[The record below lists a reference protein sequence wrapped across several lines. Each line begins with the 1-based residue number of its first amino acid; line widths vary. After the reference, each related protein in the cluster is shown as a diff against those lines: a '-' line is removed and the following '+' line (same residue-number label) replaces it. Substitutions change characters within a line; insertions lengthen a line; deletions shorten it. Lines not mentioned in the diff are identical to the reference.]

1 MKKFLRVT
9 YYIGGTL
16 LVLLVA
22 LIALSQTRLFKS
34 YLRDLLLSE
43 SRSALL
49 GTLSLG
55 SIDGNLATGFIINGL
70 SLQVDGQNVLAT
82 DRFEIQYD
90 PLTMMLKRVVIP
102 TATITNPHI
111 FVYRS
116 PDGTWNL
123 SGIVKPTPSDTTPSS
138 WKIEIKRVALVHAEI
153 TLVDSLA
160 ILERHRGLRVQPLQR
175 EVDYAHL
182 SLHDVSLVASVY
194 IDGNQQ
200 KVIISKLEAA
210 SSQPDFQLVQ
220 LKGEFFLSKNEVH
233 INNMVVETRN
243 SKVQFDMGIS
253 NVDVT
258 HIHALEELEHKP
270 VVLNL
275 VAERLDTKELKQL
288 LYPWID
294 FLDGDMK
301 FQLKASG
308 TFGDLHVERLS
319 IEIPHSLI
327 QIQGTI
333 SNLHHPSDLHLNLV
347 ANNNVVSS
355 SDVLRCLPGLQL
367 PDLSYLGE
375 VHYSLAYNGA
385 PTDFHAHLTG
395 TSAVGSFDLGG
406 KMKLQPRT
414 PSYDITAL
422 VQNVA
427 LGSILKND
435 HLSSNLNARF
445 ALNGSG
451 FNLRTMTAIGKL
463 EIDSSSLNGLPIY
476 HSVVVVDAADG
487 SVSSHL
493 SLSIGSTH
501 GDLSGRVNYLS
512 VDSLLYNYSGRL
524 LSVDLAELLQ
534 EKTMESDLS
543 FNVQGAGFVGAM
555 NRRDTVGVQFLRS
568 SYGRIPF
575 DNGEAQFRYVAKNG
589 GADSLHVTSSP
600 ADIDVAGKFTPSSFI
615 NGMSHTVQLIYDAI
629 AYRAQ
634 TIDSVRSSNTENSV
648 PHSFHS
654 PLSSIP
660 IDATFHIAVK
670 DFSPIG
676 SFLHSP
682 MKGSGIFK
690 GTIIGDSINTQL
702 NGQFDVRRFGYRSDT
717 DTLAASTLAVQYA
730 FDGINNKTI
739 FKTIKSSVQAQMQDA
754 LINSLVLNR
763 ASVQMSIFPDS
774 LPFQIQMLIDSSV
787 AIETGGVAQY
797 VNNKYAVFLP
807 HLQIGLGK
815 CMEEN
820 SDTVKFNL
828 GVDGFDICAL
838 TVSHESAEATITG
851 LFNPKANS
859 DLSYKMTNF
868 FLTDLKEILRRTSYA
883 ESSTSFSG
891 IVDLNGW
898 FRGTLKR
905 PNISVGIRADAV
917 GIDRRESSNSSSSRT
932 VVGRIAA
939 HLGYADRLLDLDIRL
954 HSQPENLLL
963 PPDLLLTG
971 SVPYDLALVSQPE
984 QNLEGKMDLLLQTQ
998 HMNLAFLGP
1007 FVPELGN
1014 LIGTLQCDVKMKG
1027 DIDAPQYEGSMAIRD
1042 ANFLFKPLD
1051 IKYSLNGDFVPAGD
1065 HIQLQNVVIQNMP
1078 EERHVGTMNVAGNLS
1093 LAGLQIK
1100 SFDLLMNGTL
1110 LVMKEENRIQ
1120 GQSFYGNIFIATGQ
1134 GGLKWK
1140 GNLLSSLVQGEVYTR
1155 DAQLILPPDRE
1166 SQWTRASVVA
1176 LSYIDDTT
1184 KVLPSTINA
1193 DSDDAPNVSHATTG
1207 KPASKQAVAVHTPSF
1222 LDGINYDLA
1231 IETQGLTQ
1239 LRFIFNT
1246 QTNEELSADLN
1257 GRITFNRMANVS
1269 RLTGQVEVTDRSYYN
1284 FLKKFQ
1290 ASGKLLFTGSL
1301 LNPELN
1307 VTATYEGTHRRDTTR
1322 GVYSALPTSSS
1333 QDAIGSTQKVVVT
1346 LIITGT
1352 RNEPKVKFGIT
1363 QNDIPRE
1370 TGEEESD
1377 AIAFLLSGQFRDE
1390 LTDQQRTSLI
1400 GSNVGFGLASGM
1412 LTGPLS
1418 EALRRNTLGY
1428 VQSVDVLYYG
1438 GQFSSA
1444 ADIRLTGQVGEAVY
1458 RIGGRVLNDPNNT
1471 NASVELPMSIIT
1483 GSPQLRNLI
1492 FTLEHRVETLDMADE
1507 QRHTTNALRLLYR
1520 FSF

>member
-1 MKKFLRVT
+1 
-9 YYIGGTL
+9 
-16 LVLLVA
+16 
-22 LIALSQTRLFKS
+22 
-34 YLRDLLLSE
+34 
-43 SRSALL
+43 
-49 GTLSLG
+49 
-55 SIDGNLATGFIINGL
+55 
-70 SLQVDGQNVLAT
+70 
-82 DRFEIQYD
+82 
-90 PLTMMLKRVVIP
+90 
-102 TATITNPHI
+102 
-111 FVYRS
+111 
-116 PDGTWNL
+116 
-123 SGIVKPTPSDTTPSS
+123 
-138 WKIEIKRVALVHAEI
+138 
-153 TLVDSLA
+153 
-160 ILERHRGLRVQPLQR
+160 
-175 EVDYAHL
+175 
-182 SLHDVSLVASVY
+182 
-194 IDGNQQ
+194 
-200 KVIISKLEAA
+200 
-210 SSQPDFQLVQ
+210 
-220 LKGEFFLSKNEVH
+220 
-233 INNMVVETRN
+233 
-243 SKVQFDMGIS
+243 
-253 NVDVT
+253 
-258 HIHALEELEHKP
+258 
-270 VVLNL
+270 
-275 VAERLDTKELKQL
+275 
-288 LYPWID
+288 
-294 FLDGDMK
+294 
-301 FQLKASG
+301 
-308 TFGDLHVERLS
+308 
-319 IEIPHSLI
+319 
-327 QIQGTI
+327 
-333 SNLHHPSDLHLNLV
+333 
-347 ANNNVVSS
+347 
-355 SDVLRCLPGLQL
+355 
-367 PDLSYLGE
+367 
-375 VHYSLAYNGA
+375 
-385 PTDFHAHLTG
+385 
-395 TSAVGSFDLGG
+395 
-406 KMKLQPRT
+406 
-414 PSYDITAL
+414 
-422 VQNVA
+422 
-427 LGSILKND
+427 
-435 HLSSNLNARF
+435 
-445 ALNGSG
+445 
-451 FNLRTMTAIGKL
+451 MTAIGKL
-463 EIDSSSLNGLPIY
+463 EIDSSSLNGLPIH

-512 VDSLLYNYSGRL
+512 GDSLFYNYSGRL

-543 FNVQGAGFVGAM
+543 FNVQGEGFVGTM

-568 SYGRIPF
+568 SYGQIPF
-575 DNGEAQFRYVAKNG
+575 DNGEAQCRYVVNNG
-589 GADSLHVTSSP
+589 GVDSLHVTSTP
-600 ADIDVAGKFTPSSFI
+600 ADIDVAGKFTPSSFL
-615 NGMSHTVQLIYDAI
+615 NGMSHTVQLVYDAI

-634 TIDSVRSSNTENSV
+634 TLDSVRSSKIYNSM
-648 PHSFHS
+648 PTAFHS
-654 PLSSIP
+654 TLSSIP
-660 IDATFHIAVK
+660 IDAAFHITVK

-676 SFLHSP
+676 SLLHSP
-682 MKGSGIFK
+682 MSGRGIFN
-690 GTIIGDSINTQL
+690 GTMVGDSVNTQL
-702 NGQFDVRRFGYRSDT
+702 NGRFDVRRFGYRSDT
-717 DTLAASTLAVQYA
+717 DTLAASTLAVQYT

-754 LINSLVLNR
+754 LINSLVMNR

-797 VNNKYAVFLP
+797 VNNKYAVSLP

-828 GVDGFDICAL
+828 GVDGFDIRSL
-838 TVSHESAEATITG
+838 TISHESAEATIAG
-851 LFNPKANS
+851 LFNPNANS
-859 DLSYKMTNF
+859 DLNYKLTNF

-917 GIDRRESSNSSSSRT
+917 GIDRRESDNSSSRT

-939 HLGYADRLLDLDIRL
+939 HLDYADCLLYLDIRL

-971 SVPYDLALVSQPE
+971 SVPYDLALVSHPE
-984 QNLEGKMDLLLQTQ
+984 QKLEGKMDLLLQAQ
-998 HMNLAFLGP
+998 HMNLAFLCP

-1014 LIGTLQCDVKMKG
+1014 LTGTLQCDVKMKG

-1078 EERHVGTMNVAGNLS
+1078 EERHVGTMNVTGNLS

-1100 SFDLLMNGTL
+1100 SFDLLMNGAL

-1134 GGLKWK
+1134 SGLKWK

-1166 SQWTRASVVA
+1166 SQWTRASVVT

-1193 DSDDAPNVSHATTG
+1193 DSDDAPNVSHVTTG
-1207 KPASKQAVAVHTPSF
+1207 KDEPKQAIAVHTPSF

-1307 VTATYEGTHRRDTTR
+1307 VTATYQGTHRREATH
-1322 GVYSALPTSSS
+1322 GVYSALPTSS
-1333 QDAIGSTQKVVVT
+1333 QDSVGSTQKVVVT

-1352 RNEPKVKFGIT
+1352 RNEPKVKFQIA
-1363 QNDIPRE
+1363 QNDVPRE

-1412 LTGPLS
+1412 VTGPIS

-1444 ADIRLTGQVGEAVY
+1444 ADLRFSGQVGEAVY
-1458 RIGGRVLNDPNNT
+1458 RVGGRVLNDLNNT
-1471 NASVELPMSIIT
+1471 NASVELPMSIII

-1507 QRHTTNALRLLYR
+1507 QRHTTNALRFLYR